1 MLFTAQL
8 KVLTTIWFFYT
19 LEYVQGKI
27 RFVNEFRVIQ
37 NFLCAATV
45 FFSRLKKVPFLF
57 RVFENAVQLLI
68 RIG

>member
-8 KVLTTIWFFYT
+8 KVLVLTTIWFFYT
-19 LEYVQGKI
+19 LNIVQGKGKI

-45 FFSRLKKVPFLF
+45 FFSRLKSNIAVPVSGL
-57 RVFENAVQLLI
+57 
-68 RIG
+68 